1 MSTAIGVKIDTEPCL
16 SWSRWPA
23 RALAALLLTSLPLFA
38 QYDSAL
44 QYQNR
49 GNRHEGL
56 KSKPVSGY
64 DVELLSALVDWR
76 EPSSAWPET
85 VHLRFYLPTAEPVF
99 VTVRQPRPKTTY
111 YWLDKVEPPS
121 PWRAGAFNEFAWPTS
136 TVLRSLPSV
145 TFEDLGAVVRLR
157 QAEPSREELI
167 APAALFHAQPPSAV
181 SAYRFTFKTNGAAH
195 VAGAIY
201 RDGQKEAIYQRPQDR
216 EQPGSPFTLRWDAQG
231 QPEGEY
237 LLVLSGFFDNDNTQ
251 LLKRVTF
258 YHRAAWR

>member
-1 MSTAIGVKIDTEPCL
+1 MFIPVSQMIDRDRWRL
-16 SWSRWPA
+16 LSRWPG

-38 QYDSAL
+38 QYEAAL

-64 DVELLSALVDWR
+64 DIELLSALVDWR
-76 EPSSAWPET
+76 EPSPAWPET

-121 PWRAGAFNEFAWPTS
+121 PWRAGAFNEFTWPS
-136 TVLRSLPSV
+136 ATVLRSLPSV
-145 TFEDLGAVVRLR
+145 TFDDLGAVVRLR

-167 APAALFHAQPPSAV
+167 APAALFHAQPPAAV
-181 SAYRFTFKTNGAAH
+181 NAYRFTFKTNGAAH

-201 RDGQKEAIYQRPQDR
+201 RDGQKVALYQRPQER

-237 LLVLSGFFDNDNTQ
+237 LLVLSGFFDNDNTP